1 MNDLRL
7 ALRSLARTPGF
18 TAVVALTLALGIGA
32 STTVFGWVE
41 RVLLHPLPGVSDPSR
56 VVALETRAPS
66 GNLIDTS
73 YPDYLDYRA
82 ATKSLSDIAV
92 FKERMLALG
101 EGQNAQ
107 QVFGELVSA
116 NFFDLLGV
124 RPVAGRFFNAAD
136 RADTPASAPVLVIGE
151 SLWRM
156 HFNADPTVVGRTVKL
171 NRQPFTVIGVA
182 PASFFGSLN
191 GVAFDVWVPV
201 MLHPRLLGPSP
212 WLEQRG
218 WRALHTLGRLAP
230 GATLADVRAELS
242 AHAAQLA
249 LAHPNDNR
257 NVALVAL
264 PIARSPHGIHALLG
278 RPLLLLFGVCL
289 LLLLMVC
296 ANVSNLLLVRATARQ
311 RELSIRQALGATR
324 GQLVRQLLSES
335 LLLAFAGAALGLVMT
350 AWLADLLRQFVPV
363 ADIRL
368 ALDAPLDP
376 VVIAVALALTIGTAV
391 LSGLASL
398 WWATRPDAMIVLRA
412 GSRSGSLTPRAEFA
426 RSVLVVT
433 QVTLAFLTLACT
445 ALAIKSFRAARQA
458 DPGFDA
464 THVLLAG
471 LKLDAS
477 GYTRREEGLV
487 FLDRLQQRLGS
498 LPGVESAALAE
509 DVPLGLSRGSWE
521 IVDPAGY
528 VPKPNEDM
536 RVYRNRVSP
545 GYFNVMRIPLL
556 AGREFN
562 ADDRRGRPVAAI
574 VNETFA
580 RRYFGTTEAIGRT
593 FTAWGGDLKLT
604 VVGVARD
611 IKIAQLGES
620 AAPYY
625 YVPLAQLFTPDTGIT
640 IQLRTRG
647 DPIGA
652 LPSLRALLREVDPN
666 VPIFAALSLEDY
678 VSVARFAQRTAASLL
693 GVLAAMSLVL
703 TGLGLY
709 GVLAFSVAQRT
720 PEIGVRLAL
729 GAQPG
734 DIAALVVRRA
744 VGLMA
749 LGLGIGLAA
758 ALAVSRLLATAFYG
772 LSHYEPALL
781 ALVVLPLVLT
791 GMMACLLPA
800 RRAAR
805 VDPVVALRAE

>member
-1 MNDLRL
+1 M
-7 ALRSLARTPGF
+7 
-18 TAVVALTLALGIGA
+18 
-32 STTVFGWVE
+32 
-41 RVLLHPLPGVSDPSR
+41 
-56 VVALETRAPS
+56 
-66 GNLIDTS
+66 
-73 YPDYLDYRA
+73 
-82 ATKSLSDIAV
+82 
-92 FKERMLALG
+92 
-101 EGQNAQ
+101 
-107 QVFGELVSA
+107 
-116 NFFDLLGV
+116 
-124 RPVAGRFFNAAD
+124 
-136 RADTPASAPVLVIGE
+136 
-151 SLWRM
+151 
-156 HFNADPTVVGRTVKL
+156 
-171 NRQPFTVIGVA
+171 
-182 PASFFGSLN
+182 
-191 GVAFDVWVPV
+191 
-201 MLHPRLLGPSP
+201 
-212 WLEQRG
+212 
-218 WRALHTLGRLAP
+218 
-230 GATLADVRAELS
+230 
-242 AHAAQLA
+242 
-249 LAHPNDNR
+249 
-257 NVALVAL
+257 ALVAV

-278 RPLLLLFGVCL
+278 RPLLLLFGVCV

-324 GQLVRQLLSES
+324 GRLVRQLLSES
-335 LLLAFAGAALGLVMT
+335 LLLALAGAALGLVMT

-376 VVIAVALALTIGTAV
+376 FVIAVALALTIGTAV

-426 RSVLVVT
+426 RSVLVVA

-445 ALAIKSFRAARQA
+445 ALAIKSFRAARHA

-464 THVLLAG
+464 TQVLLAG

-477 GYTRREEGLV
+477 GYTRREEGLA

-498 LPGVESAALAE
+498 LPGVESVALAE

-545 GYFNVMRIPLL
+545 GYLNVMRIPLL

-562 ADDRRGRPVAAI
+562 AADRRGRPVVAI

-580 RRYFGTTEAIGRT
+580 RRYFGMTEAIGRT
-593 FTAWGGDLKLT
+593 FTAWGGDLRLT

-678 VSVARFAQRTAASLL
+678 VSMARFAQRTAASLL

-729 GAQPG
+729 GAQPA

-744 VGLMA
+744 IGLVA
-749 LGLGIGLAA
+749 LGLGFGLAA

-781 ALVVLPLVLT
+781 ALVVLPLVVT
-791 GMMACLLPA
+791 GMIACLLPA